1 MDPSIIEAHTGMK
14 VLTKDE
20 YSNLTSS
27 LETGRAKLR
36 ELRLTESKAHAELN
50 KINQEITK
58 MKSETEELTVIIAE
72 KKAEAATAAA
82 VAPPPAAVVPATAEL
97 SVEELQKLLASKTA
111 GADAAAA
118 AVPAADAAAAAVPA
132 ADAAA
137 AAVPA
142 A

>member
-14 VLTKDE
+14 VLTKEE
-20 YSNLTSS
+20 YSNLTST
-27 LETGRAKLR
+27 LENGRMKLR
-36 ELRLTESKAHAELN
+36 ELRVTESKTHAELN
-50 KINQEITK
+50 KINMEITK
-58 MKSETEELTVIIAE
+58 MKSETEELIVIVAE
-72 KKAEAATAAA
+72 KKAEAAAAAAAAA
-82 VAPPPAAVVPATAEL
+82 VVPPPAAAVPA
-97 SVEELQKLLASKTA
+97 
-111 GADAAAA
+111 ADAAAA